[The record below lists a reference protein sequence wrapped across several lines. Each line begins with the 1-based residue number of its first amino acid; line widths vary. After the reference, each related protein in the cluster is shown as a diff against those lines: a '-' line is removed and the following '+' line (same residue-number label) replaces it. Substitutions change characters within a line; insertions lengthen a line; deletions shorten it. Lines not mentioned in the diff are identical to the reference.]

1 MKDGKDWINKFY
13 YFYWSIMESILN
25 KLIEMGWKPRNVI
38 SKNIYIYKVKD
49 KINLSYSEFLEDEW
63 ECMHEDE
70 WYSFRELTSKESWL
84 WQFVCENGMVKKME
98 KNHRWIWINS
108 WAKSAYQS
116 YPVYTMERYEYR
128 IIESALCDEDKLE
141 DFLNISLKI

>member
-1 MKDGKDWINKFY
+1 MIIWMKDGKDWINKFY
-13 YFYWSIMESILN
+13 YFYWAIMESILN

-49 KINLSYSEFLEDEW
+49 KINLSYGEFLEDEW
-63 ECMHEDE
+63 EFMHEDK

-84 WQFVCENGMVKKME
+84 WQFVCENGMVKK
-98 KNHRWIWINS
+98 R
-108 WAKSAYQS
+108 AS
-116 YPVYTMERYEYR
+116 YWTKKLVWRNITKGLFADTEFEYFL
-128 IIESALCDEDKLE
+128 IESALCDEDKLE